1 MAING
6 VRRAKPSFIPMSAAE
21 WDALSESRQQALIA
35 GGKLSAELPPSPA
48 TTTPPM
54 LQSSKAKALLER
66 IAESKEHTYALQ
78 QLWISLDICV
88 CAPDARQFQLW
99 FKHEFEIISDSF
111 YATSVWLSKLRNE
124 KQGKAAN
131 QKTHDDKVRYASAVM
146 NRMTQAINDATVN
159 QSFTDGTALPQGWDT
174 LDASEKRKLIAI
186 HRGGGDE

>member
-6 VRRAKPSFIPMSAAE
+6 VRRAKPSFIPMSATE

-35 GGKLSAELPPSPA
+35 GGKLSADLSASPI

-78 QLWISLDICV
+78 QLWISLEICD

-111 YATSVWLSKLRNE
+111 DATSVWLSKLRNE
-124 KQGKAAN
+124 KQGEFAN

-146 NRMTQAINDATVN
+146 NKMTQAINDATVN
-159 QSFTDGTALPQGWDT
+159 QVFTDGTALPQGWDT